1 VADSS
6 PATPDVDARLA
17 ALPADQRAALQAL
30 RATVA
35 GVAPDAV
42 DAISYGLPAFR
53 YHARPLIAYGAFKT
67 HCSLFP
73 MSPEL
78 IELHRDELA
87 DFVTAKGTLQFTPEH
102 PLPTDLVERIVRER
116 MAQIDAR

>member
-1 VADSS
+1 MTGPS
-6 PATPDVDARLA
+6 PATLEIDARLA
-17 ALPADQRAALQAL
+17 ALPADQRAALEGL
-30 RATVA
+30 REVVA
-35 GVAPDAV
+35 RVAPEAV
-42 DAISYGLPAFR
+42 DAISYGAPAFR
-53 YHARPLIAYGAFKT
+53 YHDRPLLAYAAYKT

-87 DFVTAKGTLQFTPEH
+87 DFVTAKGTVQFTPER

-116 MAQIDAR
+116 MAQIDGR

>member
-1 VADSS
+1 MADPS
-6 PATPDVDARLA
+6 PATVEIDARLA
-17 ALPADQRAALQAL
+17 ALPPEQRATLEAL
-30 RATVA
+30 RATVSA
-35 GVAPDAV
+35 IAPEAV
-42 DAISYGLPAFR
+42 DAISYGMPAFR
-53 YHARPLIAYGAFKT
+53 YHERPLVAYGAFKT

-78 IELHRDELA
+78 IERHRDELA
-87 DFVTAKGTLQFTPEH
+87 DFVTAKGTLQFTPER